1 MLEASYKHQE
11 VERVK
16 QNRLLNIGIDDHL
29 IF

>member
-1 MLEASYKHQE
+1 MLAASYKHQE